1 MVSKVF
7 FDFINMKLLDVSE
20 KYSCRRCIFSLF
32 LMFDLLCHI
41 SSRVYVFCVMH
52 FSQSAADMWTAC
64 VGQLTE
70 LHQESL
76 KQALEAES

>member
-1 MVSKVF
+1 MKSSATAVVF
-7 FDFINMKLLDVSE
+7 FLLL
-20 KYSCRRCIFSLF
+20 LF
-32 LMFDLLCHI
+32 DMWWNTA
-41 SSRVYVFCVMH
+41 SRVYVFYVTRV
-52 FSQSAADMWTAC
+52 SQSAADMWTAC

>member
-1 MVSKVF
+1 
-7 FDFINMKLLDVSE
+7 
-20 KYSCRRCIFSLF
+20 
-32 LMFDLLCHI
+32 MFDMCWNTA
-41 SSRVYVFCVMH
+41 SRVYVFCVPH

>member
-1 MVSKVF
+1 
-7 FDFINMKLLDVSE
+7 
-20 KYSCRRCIFSLF
+20 
-32 LMFDLLCHI
+32 MFDLRCHI
-41 SSRVYVFCVMH
+41 ASRVYVFCVTH

>member
-1 MVSKVF
+1 MKSSATAVVF
-7 FDFINMKLLDVSE
+7 FLLL
-20 KYSCRRCIFSLF
+20 LF
-32 LMFDLLCHI
+32 DMWWNTA
-41 SSRVYVFCVMH
+41 SRVYVFYVTH
-52 FSQSAADMWTAC
+52 VSQSAADMWTAC

>member
-1 MVSKVF
+1 MWW
-7 FDFINMKLLDVSE
+7 NTA
-20 KYSCRRCIFSLF
+20 
-32 LMFDLLCHI
+32 
-41 SSRVYVFCVMH
+41 SRVYVFCVTH
-52 FSQSAADMWTAC
+52 VSQSAADMWTAC

>member
-1 MVSKVF
+1 
-7 FDFINMKLLDVSE
+7 
-20 KYSCRRCIFSLF
+20 
-32 LMFDLLCHI
+32 MFDLWCYI
-41 SSRVYVFCVMH
+41 ASRVYVFCVTH

-70 LHQESL
+70 VYQESL